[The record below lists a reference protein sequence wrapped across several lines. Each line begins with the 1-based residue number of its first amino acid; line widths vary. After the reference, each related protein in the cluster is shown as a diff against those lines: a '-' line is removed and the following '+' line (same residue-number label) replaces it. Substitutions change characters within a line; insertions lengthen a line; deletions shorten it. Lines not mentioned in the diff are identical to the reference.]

1 MAAPRQMRGL
11 VPFEVAVVLAAALV
25 SLPVPVVIP
34 LLAAASLSLW
44 VRGRSF
50 GNVTSTP
57 LLYGAVGALAG
68 VVALV
73 LAVALGTPLVER
85 ATDEAVQW
93 SMYPIVR
100 GSAMTFV
107 TIGFIVG
114 ISAVAAELALRG
126 WIVERV
132 LELSR
137 GNVVLAILI
146 GAFAEAL
153 VSPGGLSARIGAGL
167 FGIALGWMYVA
178 SGCRVM
184 PPILARLVFS
194 IGALGLEAVRVVG

>member
-1 MAAPRQMRGL
+1 MRGL
-11 VPFEVAVVLAAALV
+11 VPFEVAAVLAAAV
-25 SLPVPVVIP
+25 ISLPIPVVIP

-44 VRGRSF
+44 ARGRSF

-57 LLYGAVGALAG
+57 SLYGAVGALAG
-68 VVALV
+68 VAALV
-73 LAVALGTPLVER
+73 LAVAIGAPLVER

-93 SMYPIVR
+93 SMYPVVR
-100 GSAMTFV
+100 GSPMTFAMIAV
-107 TIGFIVG
+107 IVG
-114 ISAVAAELALRG
+114 ISAIAAELALRG

-137 GNVVLAILI
+137 GNAVLAFLV

-153 VSPGGLSARIGAGL
+153 VSPGGLSSRIGAGL
-167 FGIALGWMYVA
+167 FGIALGWMYIA
-178 SGCRVM
+178 SGRRVM

-194 IGALGLEAVRVVG
+194 VGALALEALRLVG